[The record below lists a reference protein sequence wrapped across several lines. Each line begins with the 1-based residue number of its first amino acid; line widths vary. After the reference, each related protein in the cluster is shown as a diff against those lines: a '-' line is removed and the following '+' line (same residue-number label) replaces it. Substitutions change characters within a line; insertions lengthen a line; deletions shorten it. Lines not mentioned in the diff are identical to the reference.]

1 MRKREVKRKFKGRK
15 RLIFSMLAVLTG
27 SVSWQNLEGI
37 GLGNRHV
44 RGFSSVRQ
52 KIDLRD

>member
-1 MRKREVKRKFKGRK
+1 MRKRKLKRKYKGRK

-52 KIDLRD
+52 KIDLKD